1 METSMLQKIHRTA
14 AETPSFPSLTR
25 IRAEYLEM
33 PGLALTL
40 VQAAR
45 LWGCDCEVVEP
56 LLRAL
61 VDDGFLWRTGN
72 GQYVRRADSP
82 DAARRLPPAR
92 TRAKSDQR

>member
-1 METSMLQKIHRTA
+1 MLQTIPHGGA
-14 AETPSFPSLTR
+14 QSPSSPSLTR

-45 LWGCDCEVVEP
+45 LWGTECPVVEP
-56 LLRAL
+56 LLRSL
-61 VDDGFLWRTGN
+61 VDSGFLWRTDG

-82 DAARRLPPAR
+82 DAARRLPAVA
-92 TRAKSDQR
+92 RAKTGQR

>member
-1 METSMLQKIHRTA
+1 MESSMLQTISHGPA
-14 AETPSFPSLTR
+14 QGPPFPSLTR

-45 LWGCDCEVVEP
+45 LWGTDCAVVEP
-56 LLRAL
+56 LLRSL
-61 VDDGFLWRTGN
+61 VDSGFLWRTDG

-82 DAARRLPPAR
+82 DAARRLTSTAR
-92 TRAKSDQR
+92 AQSGQR

>member
-1 METSMLQKIHRTA
+1 MLQTIPRAA
-14 AETPSFPSLTR
+14 AESPSFPSLTR

-45 LWGCDCEVVEP
+45 LWGCESAVVEP

-82 DAARRLPPAR
+82 DAARRMPRAR
-92 TRAKSDQR
+92 TRARSAQR

>member
-1 METSMLQKIHRTA
+1 MLQTIPHGT
-14 AETPSFPSLTR
+14 TGSPSSPSLTR

-45 LWGCDCEVVEP
+45 LWGADCAVVEP
-56 LLRAL
+56 LLRSL
-61 VDDGFLWRTGN
+61 VDSGFLWRTAD

-82 DAARRLPPAR
+82 DAARHRLPG
-92 TRAKSDQR
+92 TRAKTGQR

>member
-1 METSMLQKIHRTA
+1 MLQTIPHGLA
-14 AETPSFPSLTR
+14 QGPSFPSLTR

-45 LWGCDCEVVEP
+45 LWGPECAVVEP
-56 LLRAL
+56 LLRSL
-61 VDDGFLWRTGN
+61 VDSGFLWRTDG

-82 DAARRLPPAR
+82 DAARRLPAMP
-92 TRAKSDQR
+92 TRAKSGQR

>member
-1 METSMLQKIHRTA
+1 MLQTIPHGTA
-14 AETPSFPSLTR
+14 ESPATPSLTR

-45 LWGCDCEVVEP
+45 LWGCDCAVVEP
-56 LLRAL
+56 LLRSL
-61 VDDGFLWRTGN
+61 VDSGFLWRTEN

-82 DAARRLPPAR
+82 DAARRMPPAR
-92 TRAKSDQR
+92 SRGKQGPQT

>member
-1 METSMLQKIHRTA
+1 MLQTMPHGPSQG
-14 AETPSFPSLTR
+14 PSFPSLTR

-45 LWGCDCEVVEP
+45 LWGAERGVVEP
-56 LLRAL
+56 LLRSL
-61 VDDGFLWRTGN
+61 VDSGFLWRTDG

-82 DAARRLPPAR
+82 DAARRLAATAR
-92 TRAKSDQR
+92 VKAGQR